1 MTLISDDLI
10 RAYAAPV
17 PRYTSYPAAPH
28 FHEGIGSETISS
40 WMSTIPET
48 DAISLYVHIPFCD
61 RMCWFCGCHT
71 QHVERYDP
79 VKLYL
84 KSLYA
89 EIALVASKIG
99 RQQTVARAH
108 LGGGSP
114 SLLKRDDLVDLKA
127 MLAEHF
133 NLTAKT
139 EISVEFDPTDLGP
152 ERVADFIEFGV
163 TRASL
168 GVQDFDPKVQETINR
183 LQSFEQTKA
192 VIDHLR
198 LGGVTSVNI
207 DALYGLPYQT
217 LETLE
222 DTLAK
227 VTDLSPD
234 RIALF
239 GYAHVPW
246 VKPHQKLIPDEA
258 LPGVIERFRQARF
271 AEGFLVNAGYVHIGF
286 DHFARPGDDFAKA
299 AQSRQ
304 LRRNFQGYTTDAASV
319 LIGLGTSAISQY
331 PEGYAQNT
339 KNRHEYRRD
348 IEQLNL
354 PISRGIAVSSE
365 DIVIAA
371 AIEAFLCDFRLDTA
385 SFKERFGQHATHVL
399 AKCAMIAMRDED
411 GFFLADE
418 TGFHITEA
426 GRPFVRS
433 FVACLDEYF
442 GRDVGRY
449 SLAI

>member
-1 MTLISDDLI
+1 MPLISDDLI
-10 RAYAAPV
+10 HAYAAPV
-17 PRYTSYPAAPH
+17 PRYTSYPTAPH
-28 FHEGIGSETISS
+28 FHEGIGSETVSS
-40 WMSTIPET
+40 WMAAIPESE
-48 DAISLYVHIPFCD
+48 DISIYVHIPFCD

-89 EIALVASKIG
+89 EIAVVASKIG
-99 RQQTVARAH
+99 RRQTVSRVH

-114 SLLKRDDLVDLKA
+114 SLLKREDLVDLKA
-127 MLAEHF
+127 VLAGHF
-133 NLTAKT
+133 SLTEKT

-168 GVQDFDPKVQETINR
+168 GVQDFGQKVQETINR
-183 LQSFEQTKA
+183 VQSFEQTKA
-192 VIDHLR
+192 VIDQLR

-227 VTDLSPD
+227 VTELSPD

-246 VKPHQKLIPDEA
+246 VKPHQKLIPDDA
-258 LPGVIERFRQARF
+258 LPGVVERFRQARF
-271 AEGFLVNAGYVHIGF
+271 AEEFLANAGYVQIGF
-286 DHFARPGDDFAKA
+286 DHFARPTDDLAKA
-299 AQSRQ
+299 AQAGQ
-304 LRRNFQGYTTDAASV
+304 LRRNFQGYTTDASST

-331 PEGYAQNT
+331 AEGYAQNT

-348 IEQLNL
+348 LEEAKL
-354 PISRGIAVSSE
+354 PITRGIAVTPE
-365 DIVIAA
+365 DEVIAA
-371 AIEAFLCDFRLDTA
+371 AIEAFLCDFRLEPDD
-385 SFKERFGQHATHVL
+385 FKQRFGQRAMHVL
-399 AKCAMIAMRDED
+399 AKCAMIAMRDDD

-418 TGFHITEA
+418 EGFHITEA

-433 FVACLDEYF
+433 FVACLDEYL